1 LAHFNAEAKTTF
13 LFRWIMFASAFEPI
27 LLYSSFWVVF
37 LYALFKK
44 RKDLAS
50 PPLGNKMEIR
60 IDLKENTKKSELN

>member
-1 LAHFNAEAKTTF
+1 
-13 LFRWIMFASAFEPI
+13 MFASAFEPI